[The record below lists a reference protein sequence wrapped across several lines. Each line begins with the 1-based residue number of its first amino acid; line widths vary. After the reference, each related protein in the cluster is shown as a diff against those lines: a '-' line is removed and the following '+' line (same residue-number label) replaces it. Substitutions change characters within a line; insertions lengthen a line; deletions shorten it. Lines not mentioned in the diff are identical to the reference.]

1 MTTRVTEYDRPWRFV
16 DEQIPGPFRALRHEH
31 LFEELDDSST
41 RMTDAMTTSLP
52 FGLLGW
58 LAARLVAAPYLRRL
72 LRQRASH
79 IKRLAESV

>member
-1 MTTRVTEYDRPWRFV
+1 MPRSPV
-16 DEQIPGPFRALRHEH
+16 DAWDHRSGDGADHEH
-31 LFEELDDSST
+31 LFEALDDSST